1 VWYEKLRLR
10 SRSYALLEDSPWTFV
25 FTHLI
30 VVSKFR
36 MPPIAH
42 TIKGC
47 NATYELTF
55 EGMGII

>member
-1 VWYEKLRLR
+1 
-10 SRSYALLEDSPWTFV
+10 V

-55 EGMGII
+55 EGMALFNKALKHIS